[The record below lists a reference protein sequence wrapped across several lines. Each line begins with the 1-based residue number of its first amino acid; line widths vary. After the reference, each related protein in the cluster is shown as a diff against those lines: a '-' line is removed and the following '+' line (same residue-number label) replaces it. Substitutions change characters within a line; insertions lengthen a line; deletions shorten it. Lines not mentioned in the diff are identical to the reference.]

1 MAFSWGSFGVYG
13 VCICGDASPGGGG
26 EAVNSERKPMF
37 GHTIIVKAKS
47 SYDEMK
53 ITYKCPFSED
63 WLLNFEVSVAEGDF
77 QVEYSSV
84 SCTGQIMGAVTTNY
98 PNERRLL

>member
-1 MAFSWGSFGVYG
+1 
-13 VCICGDASPGGGG
+13 
-26 EAVNSERKPMF
+26 VNCEGKPMF
-37 GHTIIVKAKS
+37 GHMIIIKAKS
-47 SYDEMK
+47 FYDEMK
-53 ITYKCPFSED
+53 INYKCPFSEG

-98 PNERRLL
+98 PKEHRLL